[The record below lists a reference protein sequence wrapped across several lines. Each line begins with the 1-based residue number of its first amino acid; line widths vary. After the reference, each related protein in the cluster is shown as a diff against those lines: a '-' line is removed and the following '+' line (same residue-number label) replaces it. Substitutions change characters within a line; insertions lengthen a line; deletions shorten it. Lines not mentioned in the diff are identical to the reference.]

1 MSGLDDAVERAGRWL
16 AGRQSRRSFLGRAGK
31 AAVLVAAGPTVATL
45 LADRAEAR
53 VCGQSGVAPKCPT
66 FDCLYSDS
74 VWGWCWYASDGCC
87 RNGGLKK
94 ICDCCTLGWP
104 NVHGYCPT
112 GHNVRCIVES
122 CGTDPRVQTTLLTRL
137 APDAAGYTGAARSLR
152 YRTAPTV
159 VVADAEAPLLAAV
172 AAPVAGVLGAP
183 FLRFPRAGFG
193 PEQQQLLAGLQV
205 RRVVLVAPALAAQ
218 ADAFRAA
225 GLEVELVGT
234 STEPGRFS
242 EEVAAWIRGVNRIG
256 RSVTIV
262 PEGLS
267 GAMASTAA
275 AFAAA
280 QGFPLLVGGGA
291 AQAVGLPTLLVGP
304 EAVAL
309 SGTVGVAAEAT
320 GSRSALALGAELA
333 ELAYANPVTDRGR
346 VAIVPEGVDALE
358 LVDLGVPVLHHPV
371 WSIGSLLD
379 WLVRHQ
385 RAYGSLGECCLGIGS
400 GRIGDED
407 VWRLQ
412 STLNGYQ
419 VQELMGVAGQGLP
432 VISQPMAERPIGAA
446 RVDGRPTYPD
456 QPPPAYWT
464 SRAQTLR

>member
-137 APDAAGYTGAARSLR
+137 APDATGYTTPARSLR

-159 VVADAEAPLLAAV
+159 VVADADAPLLAAV

-183 FLRFPRAGFG
+183 FLRFPRAGLG
-193 PEQQQLLAGLQV
+193 AGQQQLLSQLQV

-218 ADAFRAA
+218 ADALRAT
-225 GLEVELVGT
+225 GLEVEVVGT

-256 RSVTIV
+256 RTVTIS

-267 GAMASTAA
+267 GASAGTAA
-275 AFAAA
+275 VFAAA

-291 AQAVGLPTLLVGP
+291 AQAVGRP
-304 EAVAL
+304 
-309 SGTVGVAAEAT
+309 S
-320 GSRSALALGAELA
+320 SRSS
-333 ELAYANPVTDRGR
+333 PTRT
-346 VAIVPEGVDALE
+346 P
-358 LVDLGVPVLHHPV
+358 
-371 WSIGSLLD
+371 S
-379 WLVRHQ
+379 
-385 RAYGSLGECCLGIGS
+385 
-400 GRIGDED
+400 
-407 VWRLQ
+407 
-412 STLNGYQ
+412 
-419 VQELMGVAGQGLP
+419 
-432 VISQPMAERPIGAA
+432 PIGAA
-446 RVDGRPTYPD
+446 SPSSPRGSTRSSWSTSGCPCCITPPGRSAPSSTGWSATSGPTAASASAASASAVGASATRTCGGSSP
-456 QPPPAYWT
+456 
-464 SRAQTLR
+464 R